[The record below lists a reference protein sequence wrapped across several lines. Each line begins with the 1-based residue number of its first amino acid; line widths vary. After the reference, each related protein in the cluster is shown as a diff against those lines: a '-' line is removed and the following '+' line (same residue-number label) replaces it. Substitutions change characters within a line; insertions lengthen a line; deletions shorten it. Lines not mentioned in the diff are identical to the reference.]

1 MKIPDKNEHERA
13 FIKRLNTVH
22 SGLRKSAPNVKWVE
36 ATEENG
42 TIVLYLT
49 EPVLWNS
56 TSQGCREIRI
66 TRPVCMNC
74 RRDWVEHAPSGGKCL
89 FGPTSYG
96 HD

>member
-13 FIKRLNTVH
+13 FVKRLNDVH
-22 SGLRKSAPNVKWVE
+22 SGLRKSVPTVKWVE

-49 EPVLWNS
+49 EPVL
-56 TSQGCREIRI
+56 CRKIRI

-89 FGPTSYG
+89 FGPTSYD